1 MIALI
6 LNVIWVVLGGFV
18 MFLAWLLAA
27 ALMVLTIIGIPWARA
42 AFNIALYS
50 LWPFG
55 REAVDRSLLTGRE
68 DLGTGAFGVLGN
80 VLWFVLAG
88 WWLALG
94 HVLAA
99 IAVGLTIIGLP
110 LAWAHLKL
118 AGASLFPVGKAI
130 VDSDVAAELHRRR
143 AAGIVDRLPR

>member
-55 REAVDRSLLTGRE
+55 REAVDRSLLTGRD
-68 DLGTGAFGVLGN
+68 DLGTGAFGALGN

-130 VDSDVAAELHRRR
+130 VDSDVAAELRRRR
-143 AAGIVDRLPR
+143 AAGIVDRLPH

>member
-6 LNVIWVVLGGFV
+6 LNVIWVVLGGFI
-18 MFLAWLLAA
+18 MFLGWLLAA
-27 ALMVLTIIGIPWARA
+27 LLMVVTIIGIPWARA
-42 AFNIALYS
+42 AVVIALYS

-55 REAVDRSLLTGRE
+55 REAVDRRLVEGRE
-68 DLGTGAFGVLGN
+68 DIGTGPLGLIGN

-94 HVLAA
+94 HIGAA
-99 IAVGLTIIGLP
+99 IANALTIIGIP

-118 AGASLFPVGKAI
+118 AGISLFPIGKTV
-130 VDSDVAAELHRRR
+130 VDTDLAAELRRRR
-143 AAGIVDRLPR
+143 ALGMLDGR

>member
-18 MFLAWLLAA
+18 MFLGWLLAA
-27 ALMVLTIIGIPWARA
+27 ALMVVTIIGIPWARA
-42 AFNIALYS
+42 AFTISLYS

-55 REAVDRSLLTGRE
+55 REAVDRELVSGRE
-68 DLGTGAFGVLGN
+68 DIGTGALGVVGN

-99 IAVGLTIIGLP
+99 IADALTIIGIP

-118 AGASLFPVGKAI
+118 AGISLFPIGKTV
-130 VDSDVAAELHRRR
+130 VDRDTADALRRRR
-143 AAGIVDRLPR
+143 ALEDLDRLPR